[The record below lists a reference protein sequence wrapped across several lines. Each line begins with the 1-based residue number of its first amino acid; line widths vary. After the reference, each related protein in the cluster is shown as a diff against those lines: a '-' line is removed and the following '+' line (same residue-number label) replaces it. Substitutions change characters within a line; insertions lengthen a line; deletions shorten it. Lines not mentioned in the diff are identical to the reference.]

1 MCRALRSKE
10 LNFVVMSMTFIKMTH
25 KEQNKILDN
34 KIQANNAQYD
44 LDKMNAEISVYSR
57 GNLSKYEYLTKKDL
71 GYKPDA
77 FEHAKFEY
85 SPFGKIFTDGLTDSV
100 TKWLWNYDVLVRV
113 ALSEKLDSAIK
124 F

>member
-113 ALSEKLDSAIK
+113 ALSGKLDSAIK